1 MDSLSAIHLD
11 LIVMA
16 GMSSAKLGV
25 DGGNPVFIYIFICLF
40 KNALYFIG
48 LFFSRAITNL
58 FRK

>member
-58 FRK
+58 